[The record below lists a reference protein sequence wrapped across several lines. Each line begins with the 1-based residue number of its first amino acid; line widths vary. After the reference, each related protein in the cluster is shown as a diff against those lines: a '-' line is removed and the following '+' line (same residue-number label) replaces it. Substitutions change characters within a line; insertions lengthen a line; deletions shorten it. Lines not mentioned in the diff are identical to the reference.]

1 MYIIVYRYITYIL
14 YHPISNVFLS
24 DFSQYGS
31 LHAASTAA
39 WAGTCKCVENSSTTS
54 LEKNMARIHGEFMA
68 LDTQKNEVN
77 LENN

>member
-24 DFSQYGS
+24 DFSRVMGHFMPPPPQHGRGR
-31 LHAASTAA
+31 ASVSRTPPPLRRKK
-39 WAGTCKCVENSSTTS
+39 TR
-54 LEKNMARIHGEFMA
+54 RIHGEFMA